1 MGLVRRNPLPFVG
14 LYAAA
19 FAVCLAAAVVIG
31 RSFLDYHPTLVS
43 VGAGVSIVISLFGV
57 PALVA
62 IAVGE
67 VFRSPRTRAAM
78 GPMGRKLMLLAALY
92 CLAFVAVL
100 ALVVAFDVA
109 VLGYRPR
116 MAAVA
121 ASVPLVGI
129 AFAIPPLAVISGAA
143 GRPAEDRRRP
153 ALGPSSHGEP
163 VETPRVLVEDLP
175 CYSLGHGQGQ
185 AIVLHPV
192 PQQTSQRTSPHHRAE
207 PQVVREAR
215 GVGPV

>member
-1 MGLVRRNPLPFVG
+1 MGLVRRKPLLFVG
-14 LYAAA
+14 LYATA
-19 FAVCLAAAVVIG
+19 FVICLAAAVVIG

-43 VGAGVSIVISLFGV
+43 IGAGISTVISLFGV

-62 IAVGE
+62 IAVGQ
-67 VFRSPRTRAAM
+67 VVRSPRTRAAM
-78 GPMGRKLMLLAALY
+78 GPMGRRPMLLAALY

-129 AFAIPPLAVISGAA
+129 AFGIPPLAVISGELLAA
-143 GRPAEDRRRP
+143 LRGAGERRLSGPAHTENP
-153 ALGPSSHGEP
+153 
-163 VETPRVLVEDLP
+163 
-175 CYSLGHGQGQ
+175 
-185 AIVLHPV
+185 
-192 PQQTSQRTSPHHRAE
+192 
-207 PQVVREAR
+207 
-215 GVGPV
+215 

>member
-1 MGLVRRNPLPFVG
+1 
-14 LYAAA
+14 
-19 FAVCLAAAVVIG
+19 
-31 RSFLDYHPTLVS
+31 
-43 VGAGVSIVISLFGV
+43 
-57 PALVA
+57 
-62 IAVGE
+62 
-67 VFRSPRTRAAM
+67 M

-109 VLGYRPR
+109 VLGYRDPGWLLSR
-116 MAAVA
+116 PVF
-121 ASVPLVGI
+121 PFVGI
-129 AFAIPPLAVISGAA
+129 AFAIPPLAVISGELLAA
-143 GRPAEDRRRP
+143 LRRTGDRP
-153 ALGPSSHGEP
+153 ALGPSSHGEL

>member
-1 MGLVRRNPLPFVG
+1 MGLVRCNPLPFVG

-129 AFAIPPLAVISGAA
+129 AFAIPPLAVISGELLAA
-143 GRPAEDRRRP
+143 LRRTGEGRLSGPAHTENP
-153 ALGPSSHGEP
+153 
-163 VETPRVLVEDLP
+163 
-175 CYSLGHGQGQ
+175 
-185 AIVLHPV
+185 
-192 PQQTSQRTSPHHRAE
+192 
-207 PQVVREAR
+207 
-215 GVGPV
+215 